1 MTKRDVFYS
10 GIITAMSNNDIEETL
25 PIEREPSG
33 SESSITQPIEPH
45 LDETAPIGPA
55 PKPQKPR
62 RGLWIALG
70 IIGILLLGAVGGWM
84 GYQAA
89 IKIRLQKQAN
99 QIAMVA
105 TTQFQLGLVDLENG
119 RYDTAR
125 QRFEY
130 IIQLDPNFPGAT
142 EKLTEVML
150 AMAKQTT
157 PTPEP
162 TMTVQPTADTR
173 GVEQI
178 FMSAQ
183 QLMRNQDWYGAI
195 DTLNALRSE
204 DATYRAIEVDGMY
217 YIILRFRGMDKIIN
231 KGNLEGGMYDLALA
245 EKFAPLDKDADSYRS
260 WARSYLTGAS
270 FWGIDWEKVVN
281 AFSQV
286 YTSLPNLRD
295 GSGYT
300 AAERFRVASI
310 KYGDQLAEKGEYCM
324 ARDQYRAALAMGDD
338 SSVAPAATKVQR
350 ECEPP
355 TQTPKPTSADI
366 EDTPVPEVTV
376 PPDDPE
382 GDSGGE

>member
-1 MTKRDVFYS
+1 
-10 GIITAMSNNDIEETL
+10 MSNNEIEETH

-33 SESSITQPIEPH
+33 STSSITQPVEPN
-45 LDETAPIGPA
+45 LDATTPIGPT
-55 PKPQKPR
+55 PKPPKSR

-70 IIGILLLGAVGGWM
+70 IVSVLILGAVGGWL

-89 IKIRLQKQAN
+89 IQIRLQKQAN

-105 TTQFQLGLVDLENG
+105 TTQFQLGLVDLENA

-157 PTPEP
+157 PTPSP
-162 TMTVQPTADTR
+162 TMTVQPTADMR

-178 FMSAQ
+178 FASAQ
-183 QLMRNQDWYGAI
+183 QMMRNQDWYGAI
-195 DTLNALRSE
+195 DTLNALRAE
-204 DATYRAIEVDGMY
+204 DATYRAIDVDGMY

-270 FWGIDWEKVVN
+270 FWGIDWAQVVS

-300 AAERFRVASI
+300 AAERFRIASI

-324 ARDQYRAALAMGDD
+324 ARDQYRSALAMGDD
-338 SSVAPAATKVQR
+338 SSVAPAATKVQL

-355 TQTPKPTSADI
+355 TKTPKPTSDAV
-366 EDTPVPEVTV
+366 EEETPVPEETT
-376 PPDDPE
+376 PSEDPGTTDE
-382 GDSGGE
+382 TATE